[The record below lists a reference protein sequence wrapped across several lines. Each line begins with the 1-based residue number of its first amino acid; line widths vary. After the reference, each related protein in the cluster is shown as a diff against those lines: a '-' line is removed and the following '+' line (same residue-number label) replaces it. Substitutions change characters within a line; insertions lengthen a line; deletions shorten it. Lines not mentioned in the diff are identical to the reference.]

1 MASTVEICNLALGWL
16 GCNLIISIDDET
28 AEASLCKVNFPLL
41 RDAVLEARAWTFAS
55 KRTTLPPTVGG
66 LPAEEVFGYASRFTV
81 PADCIRIL
89 MAGSTP
95 NFYDRMYWE
104 KENDE
109 ILANVGILYI
119 KYIWR
124 ITDPTKF
131 SSSFVQAL
139 AARLASDL
147 CIPLTENRSL
157 QADMWTLYQNKLADA
172 AATDGMQGR
181 QQPIRSDALVLPR
194 LVGVTNEA
202 GPYV

>member
-16 GCNLIISIDDET
+16 GCNLIISIDDDT
-28 AEASLCKVNFPLL
+28 VEASLCKVNFPLL

-66 LPAEEVFGYASRFTV
+66 VPAEEVFGYASRFTL
-81 PADCIRIL
+81 PSDCIRVL

-95 NFYDRMYWE
+95 NFYDRLFWE

-119 KYIWR
+119 KYVWR

-147 CIPLTENRSL
+147 CIPLTENRNL

-172 AATDGMQGR
+172 AATDGMQGK
-181 QQPIRSDALVLPR
+181 QQRLVSDALVLPR